1 MNLLQFLYFIKNSNI
16 IYFRVSTCSKAT
28 MSNFLRAHEDM
39 GKILFNQM
47 ITEST
52 PILNTINRYS
62 GKEI

>member
-1 MNLLQFLYFIKNSNI
+1 
-16 IYFRVSTCSKAT
+16 

-47 ITEST
+47 SIEST

-62 GKEI
+62 GKDIFRLKQMYMSI

>member
-1 MNLLQFLYFIKNSNI
+1 
-16 IYFRVSTCSKAT
+16 

-47 ITEST
+47 TVEST

-62 GKEI
+62 GKEIFGLKHIYMSI